1 MTAAVAGIARA
12 VACACRSCKTRLQNS
27 QPFTILVART
37 HSHTE
42 LYTARQPLAR
52 YRKYTAMR
60 ILRSTD
66 QPLFLLKIKLKLF
79 AWLCDAPLPSAAPRR
94 QVATSSRQTC
104 MDNGRLSPTLR
115 MK

>member
-42 LYTARQPLAR
+42 LYSTLQHNSNAGSQAASRARKYIQ
-52 YRKYTAMR
+52 YTAMR

-66 QPLFLLKIKLKLF
+66 QPLF
-79 AWLCDAPLPSAAPRR
+79 S
-94 QVATSSRQTC
+94 
-104 MDNGRLSPTLR
+104 
-115 MK
+115 